1 MKNRRHERILKL
13 INEHSIETQEELLK
27 YLRSSGFD
35 VTQATVSRDIKE
47 LRLLKTMTHDGR
59 YKYTAGVSNIV
70 DIKNNFQSL
79 FGNSVTSVDYAG
91 NLVVIK
97 TSTGMAQAVCV
108 GFDTMKFDSILGS
121 IAGDDTIFV
130 ACRSNEAAQSLAGE
144 LKKYNG

>member
-121 IAGDDTIFV
+121 IA
-130 ACRSNEAAQSLAGE
+130 CRSNEAAQSLAAE

>member
-59 YKYTAGVSNIV
+59 YKYTVGVSNIV

-108 GFDTMKFDSILGS
+108 EFDTMKFDSILGS

-130 ACRSNEAAQSLAGE
+130 ACRSNEAAQSLAAE

>member
-1 MKNRRHERILKL
+1 MKSKRHAKILEIISK
-13 INEHSIETQEELLK
+13 NDIETQEELLK

-59 YKYTAGVSNIV
+59 YKYTVGVSNIV

-130 ACRSNEAAQSLAGE
+130 ACRSNEAAQSLAAE